1 MVRPQTARTR
11 GLSWAPARRVFRPFL
26 LISRRLG
33 GVPSVD
39 RRALREPRPTRLTVA
54 PYQKRASRARQRSMV
69 LNRLSTVLAP
79 RPLGA
84 GGVPGRPPTV
94 LLAPRARI
102 GQKWGAVGK

>member
-1 MVRPQTARTR
+1 
-11 GLSWAPARRVFRPFL
+11 
-26 LISRRLG
+26 
-33 GVPSVD
+33 
-39 RRALREPRPTRLTVA
+39 
-54 PYQKRASRARQRSMV
+54 MV